1 MEMLWSANNTLQ
13 LHRQAFTVSV
23 LLQNRC
29 RFWAG
34 VAGTTVP
41 GEAEPVAQPQ
51 WPDSA
56 AQGSE
61 LNGRWA
67 VAEVKNPRRAA
78 EKARTCYGGDVSQL
92 LDICRQEREKVLKG
106 SRAL

>member
-1 MEMLWSANNTLQ
+1 MLMYGMVRMLFSANNTFQ
-13 LHRQAFTVSV
+13 WHRQAFTVSV
-23 LLQNRC
+23 LLRNRC

-34 VAGTTVP
+34 VAGTTVL
-41 GEAEPVAQPQ
+41 GESEPVAQPQ

-61 LNGRWA
+61 SDGGWA

-92 LDICRQEREKVLKG
+92 LDICRQEREKV
-106 SRAL
+106 